1 MNSKISNKSEKTW
14 TILHTNLRGFSSKEI
29 SLKSII
35 NQMKPNIVTMN
46 EVDFRKDKKVSI
58 SGYSSYTRNRKNNEN
73 MGGVATAIVNEENQQ
88 H

>member
-1 MNSKISNKSEKTW
+1 
-14 TILHTNLRGFSSKEI
+14 
-29 SLKSII
+29 
-35 NQMKPNIVTMN
+35 MKPNIVTIN
-46 EVDFRKDKKVSI
+46 EVGFRKDKKVSI